1 MSDKT
6 ALSPAEWKFLDAILP
21 HLEGLSDADLERAI
35 QEVRQMLKNLKK
47 AGHAPHEDHSRR
59 EGRDERL

>member
-1 MSDKT
+1 MRDKT

-35 QEVRQMLKNLKK
+35 QVVQQIMKDLKK
-47 AGHAPHEDHSRR
+47 V
-59 EGRDERL
+59 GR